1 MGTLER
7 GEANVSLGN
16 LQKISKALGI
26 TISELFKTVEKRV
39 DGPRKNAAKRI

>member
-26 TISELFKTVEKRV
+26 TLSELFKTVERRAAS
-39 DGPRKNAAKRI
+39 PRKNLVK